1 MLPPIFTKQSLV
13 LPHRVPS
20 YSIAITGDPVMTY
33 TLDHATPRPCSNK
46 LFLSSF
52 SIQGL
57 SSKKLLKVLFFSSSF
72 CIYGKILPTKKIY
85 VKRFL
90 KIFHKLLTNHPFRI
104 KLNSVFD
111 HAMNQWTTQCLKIM
125 FNRRYL

>member
-1 MLPPIFTKQSLV
+1 
-13 LPHRVPS
+13 
-20 YSIAITGDPVMTY
+20 MTY

-90 KIFHKLLTNHPFRI
+90 KIFHKI
-104 KLNSVFD
+104 
-111 HAMNQWTTQCLKIM
+111 
-125 FNRRYL
+125 FNKQSNLDKKEFHF